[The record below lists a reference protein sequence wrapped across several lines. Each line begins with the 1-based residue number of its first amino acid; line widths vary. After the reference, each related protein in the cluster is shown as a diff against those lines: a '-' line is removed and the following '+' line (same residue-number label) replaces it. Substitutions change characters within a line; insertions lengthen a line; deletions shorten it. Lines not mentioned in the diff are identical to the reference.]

1 MNRNL
6 SGRSLDHRM
15 LQTPIP
21 IIFSLAGAVMIAGAF
36 ALSHYL
42 QRFTARIKQRW
53 QALSAGVAV
62 AYVFVNV
69 IPELE
74 EHRPTIAGSATVELL
89 DIEKRVYC
97 WALAGFVSFAGL
109 SGLRFRKD
117 QEASGRHGVGPV
129 YWSELA
135 GYSLYSLLI
144 GYLLVHREDPSL
156 LSLELFVSAIGLHLF
171 IVNNELAEK
180 FGRLYEPR
188 GRFLLMACVVVGW
201 VLGILHALP
210 DSLTS
215 RLFAFVVGGVVI
227 TAANQELPG
236 GENRRFW
243 WFAGGAACYA
253 ILLLLI

>member
-1 MNRNL
+1 M
-6 SGRSLDHRM
+6 H
-15 LQTPIP
+15 QTSMPIV
-21 IIFSLAGAVMIAGAF
+21 FTLAGAVLLAGAF

-42 QRFTARIKQRW
+42 RRFTTRIKQRW

-74 EHRPTIAGSATVELL
+74 QHRPTIAGSASITLL
-89 DIEKRVYC
+89 NIEKRVYC
-97 WALAGFVSFAGL
+97 WALAGFVLFAGL
-109 SGLRFRKD
+109 SGLRFRKGP
-117 QEASGRHGVGPV
+117 EASGRDGARRV
-129 YWSELA
+129 YWSELGA
-135 GYSLYSLLI
+135 YALYSLLI
-144 GYLLVHREDPSL
+144 GYLLVHREDVSL

-171 IVNNELAEK
+171 IVNNELAEQ

-188 GRFLLMACVVVGW
+188 GRFVLMACVLVGW
-201 VLGILHALP
+201 VLGILHALS

-227 TAANQELPG
+227 TAAKQELPG

-253 ILLLLI
+253 MLLLLI